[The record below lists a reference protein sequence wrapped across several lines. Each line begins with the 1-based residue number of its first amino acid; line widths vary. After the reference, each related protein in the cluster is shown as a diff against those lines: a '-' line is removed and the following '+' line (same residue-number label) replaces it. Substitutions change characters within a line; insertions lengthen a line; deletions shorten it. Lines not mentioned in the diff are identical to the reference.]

1 MRGRRAGSSLNACGR
16 CESVLIPVADR
27 PASSGSPRNRK
38 NVSLRSVQITVFAL
52 LNLCS
57 FQNVCLLYLSG
68 MHWPEFQTIS
78 LGFTRQSRFE
88 DFLELSVWGIRGVE
102 VGLGLHTDWVRD
114 KKQGGD
120 SPEPRVAV
128 PSFSFFFFF
137 FISSEWTAR
146 SCARGG
152 ETAAWQ
158 MCVGVI
164 SSALFSGGLV
174 CDQ

>member
-137 FISSEWTAR
+137 LSHPNGLHVPVQEEGKR
-146 SCARGG
+146 LLGR
-152 ETAAWQ
+152 
-158 MCVGVI
+158 CVLG
-164 SSALFSGGLV
+164 
-174 CDQ
+174 

>member
-1 MRGRRAGSSLNACGR
+1 MAPNF
-16 CESVLIPVADR
+16 R
-27 PASSGSPRNRK
+27 PLG
-38 NVSLRSVQITVFAL
+38 
-52 LNLCS
+52 
-57 FQNVCLLYLSG
+57 
-68 MHWPEFQTIS
+68 
-78 LGFTRQSRFE
+78 LGFTRQSRSE

-102 VGLGLHTDWVRD
+102 VGLGLHTDWVVD
-114 KKQGGD
+114 KKKGGD

-128 PSFSFFFFF
+128 PSFSCSFFLFF